1 MKSGITCL
9 PLIPMRS
16 VSNEHS
22 EQVSQLLFGD
32 EFEVIQTNGKW
43 LKIRNLNDDYEAWID
58 RSMAGEIRKE
68 PQSEDEKSVTI
79 QTVLCEIKDEKNLI
93 MRIPGGASVPK
104 PDETGSFLLG
114 NKQFSFVHSDFADFF
129 VPAAHITDSAMQYIN
144 SPYLW
149 GGKTVLGM
157 DCSGFTQILFRM
169 HGLTIPRDASQQVEL
184 GETICFR
191 HDAEAGDLA
200 FFQNPKGKIIHV
212 GIILNN
218 EQIIHASGTVRIDKL
233 DHSGIYNADIK
244 QYTHELSVIKR
255 ISIK

>member
-1 MKSGITCL
+1 MKSGITNL

-16 VSNEHS
+16 ASNERS

-32 EFEVIQTNGKW
+32 VFELLQTNGKW
-43 LKIRNLNDDYEAWID
+43 LRICALNDNYEAWID
-58 RSMAGEIRKE
+58 RSMAGEIVE
-68 PQSEDEKSVTI
+68 ITQSEDTESVVI
-79 QTVLCEIKDEKNLI
+79 QPVLCEIKDEKNRI
-93 MRIPGGASVPK
+93 MRIPGGSRVPK
-104 PDETGSFLLG
+104 PDETGSFILA
-114 NKQFSFVHSDFADFF
+114 NKQFSFLHSNFTDFF
-129 VPAAHITDSAMQYIN
+129 VPAAHITDSAMKYLN

-157 DCSGFTQILFRM
+157 DCSGLIQVLFRM
-169 HGLTIPRDASQQVEL
+169 HGMEIPRDASQQVEL

-191 HDAEAGDLA
+191 HDAQAGDLA

-212 GIILNN
+212 GIILDS
-218 EQIIHASGTVRIDKL
+218 EQIIHASGNVRIDKL